1 MAKKKISITDIL
13 KGKFLVEEGA
23 SKNWYFVLFLAAI
36 AVIMIYNIHL
46 VEKKIIEGVL
56 LNKEIVELK
65 SEYTDLHKELMKLK
79 TESEIVK
86 MAEKDSLKVSQE
98 QPFKLIVKHDQE

>member
-23 SKNWYFVLFLAAI
+23 SKNWYFVLFLATI

-46 VEKKIIEGVL
+46 IEKKVIEGVR

-65 SEYTDLHKELMKLK
+65 SEYTDLHKELMRLK
-79 TESEIVK
+79 TESEVVK
-86 MAEKDSLKVSQE
+86 MAQKDSLKVSQV
-98 QPFKLIVKHDQE
+98 QPYKLIIKNDQE